1 MSEEKEKLE
10 SIAVNSDNEL
20 VRQIASEKL
29 AEQFEGDEVAQKM
42 IKLSQLLGG
51 GSGSGGMDLDEEALK
66 NLIKEE
72 IESTK
77 FGIDNLDALVKA
89 KIDGKTL
96 KANVTITRPSG
107 KKYQRI
113 VDLSKTD
120 TPLFQKMMS
129 DVLARNNVYL
139 YGGAGTGKTF
149 SANTISE
156 LLGWD
161 LIIVNCN
168 QFTSPLELIGG
179 QTIDGYQ
186 EGKVTRAWGNLD
198 EFGEPTGRGCV
209 LLLDELPKIDPN
221 TAGILNNALAKV
233 SEVKFDKNNVE
244 QPITLQNAQGKN
256 IPRGEIFIMAT
267 GNSLLNSADA
277 EYEANFKQDLSLQDR
292 FVGSTYKVV
301 VDVKF
306 EWEQILNKQWCFIFI
321 YLNKLRELIFEKGF
335 QAKAFVSIRL
345 MLSVA
350 KTYQVYRSLIGKT
363 QNITSNPELQ
373 LVPATGEGYGNV
385 VGAFEGAKKIGA
397 FRPKTI
403 EDSMEEFFS
412 LFTEEQRKQLKDDS
426 NFDAFLEVVKDK
438 DRFPLDKL
446 NTESELKEVDKIIS

>member
-1 MSEEKEKLE
+1 MSEETKDRLE
-10 SIAVNSDNEL
+10 EIVTSSDNPL

-42 IKLSQLLGG
+42 IRLSQLLGG
-51 GSGSGGMDLDEEALK
+51 TGRGGMDLNEEALK
-66 NLIKEE
+66 TLIKQE

-77 FGIDNLDALVKA
+77 FGINNLDSLVKA

-107 KKYQRI
+107 KKQQRI
-113 VDLSKTD
+113 IDISKTD
-120 TPLFQKMMS
+120 TPLFQNIMS
-129 DVLARNNVYL
+129 DVLAKNNVYL

-149 SANTISE
+149 SANTIAE
-156 LLGWD
+156 LLDWD

-233 SEVKFDKNNVE
+233 SEVKFNEITRVE
-244 QPITLQNAQGKN
+244 EPIFLQNAQGRN
-256 IPRGEIFIMAT
+256 IPKGNLFIMAT
-267 GNSLLNSADA
+267 GNTLLNSADA

-292 FVGSTYKVV
+292 FVGSTYEVF

-306 EWEQILNKQWCFIFI
+306 EWESILNRQWCFIFI
-321 YLNKLRELIFEKGF
+321 YLNKLRKLIFEKKF
-335 QAKAFVSIRL
+335 QA
-345 MLSVA
+345 
-350 KTYQVYRSLIGKT
+350 
-363 QNITSNPELQ
+363 
-373 LVPATGEGYGNV
+373 
-385 VGAFEGAKKIGA
+385 
-397 FRPKTI
+397 
-403 EDSMEEFFS
+403 
-412 LFTEEQRKQLKDDS
+412 
-426 NFDAFLEVVKDK
+426 
-438 DRFPLDKL
+438 
-446 NTESELKEVDKIIS
+446 

>member
-1 MSEEKEKLE
+1 MSETRDKLE
-10 SIAVNSDNEL
+10 ELALNSENKQVREIAT
-20 VRQIASEKL
+20 QKL
-29 AEQFEGDEVAQKM
+29 ADQFQGDEIAQKM

-51 GSGSGGMDLDEEALK
+51 GKGGMDIDEEALK

-89 KIDGKTL
+89 KIDGKSL

-107 KKYQRI
+107 KVVKRTI
-113 VDLSKTD
+113 NLSKVN
-120 TPLFQKMMS
+120 TPLFQKIMS

-149 SANTISE
+149 SATTIKK
-156 LLGWD
+156 LLDWD

-198 EFGEPTGRGCV
+198 EFGEKTGRGVV

-233 SEVKFDKNNVE
+233 SEFEFDVNGVE
-244 QPITLQNAQGKN
+244 QPMYLQNAQGKD
-256 IPRGEIFIMAT
+256 IERGEIFIMAT

-277 EYEANFKQDLSLQDR
+277 DYEANFKQDLSLQDR

-301 VDVKF
+301 VDVKY
-306 EWEQILNKQWCFIFI
+306 EWTDILNKQWCFIFI

-335 QAKAFVSIRL
+335 QGKAFVSIRI

-350 KTYQVYRSLIGKT
+350 KTYQVYRSLISKS
-363 QNITSNPELQ
+363 QNITPNPDLQ
-373 LVPATGEGYGNV
+373 NVPATGIGYGSI
-385 VGAFEGAKKIGA
+385 VGAFEGSKKVGA
-397 FRPKTI
+397 FEPKTI
-403 EDSMEEFFS
+403 KDSMEEFFS
-412 LFTEEQRKQLKDDS
+412 LFTEEQREQLKDES
-426 NFDAFLEVVKDK
+426 EYSAFLEIVKDK
-438 DRFPLDKL
+438 DRLPMDKL
-446 NTESELKEVDKIIS
+446 NTESELKQVEKIIS

>member
-1 MSEEKEKLE
+1 MSETRDKLE
-10 SIAVNSDNEL
+10 ELALNSENKQVREIAT
-20 VRQIASEKL
+20 QKL
-29 AEQFEGDEVAQKM
+29 ADQFQGDEIAQKM

-51 GSGSGGMDLDEEALK
+51 GKGGMDIDEEALK

-89 KIDGKTL
+89 KIDGKSL

-107 KKYQRI
+107 KVVKRI
-113 VDLSKTD
+113 VDLSKVN
-120 TPLFQKMMS
+120 TPLFQKIMS

-149 SANTISE
+149 SATTIKK
-156 LLGWD
+156 LLDWD

-198 EFGEPTGRGCV
+198 EFGEKTGRGVV

-233 SEVKFDKNNVE
+233 SEFEFDANGVE
-244 QPITLQNAQGKN
+244 QPMYLQNAQGKD
-256 IPRGEIFIMAT
+256 IERGEIFIMAT

-277 EYEANFKQDLSLQDR
+277 DYEANFKQDLSLQDR

-301 VDVKF
+301 VDVK
-306 EWEQILNKQWCFIFI
+306 
-321 YLNKLRELIFEKGF
+321 Y
-335 QAKAFVSIRL
+335 
-345 MLSVA
+345 
-350 KTYQVYRSLIGKT
+350 
-363 QNITSNPELQ
+363 
-373 LVPATGEGYGNV
+373 
-385 VGAFEGAKKIGA
+385 
-397 FRPKTI
+397 
-403 EDSMEEFFS
+403 
-412 LFTEEQRKQLKDDS
+412 
-426 NFDAFLEVVKDK
+426 
-438 DRFPLDKL
+438 
-446 NTESELKEVDKIIS
+446 